1 MVISISQQAMLVLF
15 SLISGI
21 LTGVFF
27 DVYRLVRG
35 IETPSKIVTF
45 IQDILFWILTA
56 LVVFIFLS
64 IYDYAYIGVYVYL
77 WIAIGSA
84 IYFLFLSRPFIIIL
98 HRIIDALGKILRVFK
113 NLICLPF
120 EVIIYY
126 AARKEK
132 KFKKKLE
139 ENSKSI

>member
-27 DVYRLVRG
+27 DVYRLMRG

-98 HRIIDALGKILRVFK
+98 HRIIDVLGKILRVSK

-120 EVIIYY
+120 EIIIYY
-126 AARKEK
+126 AERKEK